1 MMRCLPGIPH
11 MHHNPLRRWSLMIT
25 QPRPLIEVFAAI
37 PDFRKTRGKR
47 HPLASIFA
55 LACCALLC
63 GYRSYSAMAEW
74 GRNYGARLAQAL
86 GFTHDTPCA
95 ATLHTIFRYVNRA
108 EFEAHLGAWADSVV
122 GSLPVVPETPEVA
135 MALDGKT
142 LRGSNKQGAPG
153 THLLSALAHHVGV
166 TLAQHAVDD
175 KTNEITAV
183 EPLLCE
189 LVLEGRIVTMDALL
203 TQRHVAQTI
212 VDKGGDSV
220 MIVKDNQPQL
230 RADIELV
237 FALPP
242 VGDQQETT
250 RTVDIG
256 HGRIEQR
263 NLTTSK
269 ALVGYSDW
277 PGLAQVFELG
287 RHVITQKTTEERV
300 EVVYGVTSL
309 SPERGTP
316 ERLLALVRGHWQI
329 ENRSHWV
336 RDVTFDEDR
345 SQVRC
350 GSLPQV
356 MAALRNTTI
365 GLLRWAG
372 YSNIAAACRR
382 FAAQPELALTLI
394 GIKLEN

>member
-1 MMRCLPGIPH
+1 
-11 MHHNPLRRWSLMIT
+11 MIT
-25 QPRPLIEVFAAI
+25 HPRPLIEVFAAI
-37 PDFRKTRGKR
+37 PDFRKPRGKR
-47 HPLASIFA
+47 HPLAAIFA

-95 ATLHTIFRYVNRA
+95 ATLHTIFRHVNRA

-122 GSLPVVPETPEVA
+122 GSLPVGPETPEVA

-183 EPLLCE
+183 EPLLCQ

-212 VDKGGDSV
+212 VDKGGDYV

-242 VGDQQETT
+242 VGDQQETA

-263 NLTTSK
+263 NITTSK
-269 ALVGYSDW
+269 ALGGYSDW

-287 RHVITQKTTEERV
+287 RHIITQKTTEERV

-350 GSLPQV
+350 GSIPQV
-356 MAALRNTTI
+356 MATLRNTTI

-372 YSNIAAACRR
+372 YSNIAAAGRR